1 MEKEL
6 ETSDR
11 ILIEAEQLF
20 FRYGVK
26 SITMDEIATHL
37 GISKKTIYQFY
48 KDKKELVY
56 KVVEARITKQKSE
69 MDQITVEAADPVQE
83 ILMTSNWLKEMF
95 QSMNPFL
102 LLEVQKY
109 YPRAYGVFL
118 SHRDK
123 CIFSNIFNNIKKGV
137 DLGLYR
143 PAIDVDTIARL
154 RMVCIDAAFNP
165 DNFPLAKKNLNE
177 LQVQLIEHFLYGI
190 CTLKG
195 HKLINKYKQIKEEE

>member
-1 MEKEL
+1 MDQEI
-6 ETSDR
+6 ETGER

-56 KVVEARITKQKSE
+56 KVVETKMAKQETE
-69 MDQITVEAADPVQE
+69 MEEIAEKAIDPVHE
-83 ILMTSNWLKEMF
+83 ILLTSDYLKKIF
-95 QSMNPFL
+95 INMNPFL
-102 LLEVQKY
+102 LVEVQKY
-109 YPRAYGVFL
+109 YPRAYGIF
-118 SHRDK
+118 STHRDK
-123 CIFSNIFNNIKKGV
+123 CIFSSIFNNIKKGITQ
-137 DLGLYR
+137 GLYR
-143 PAIDVDTIARL
+143 PGMDVDTIARL

-177 LQVQLIEHFLYGI
+177 LQMQLIEHFLYGI

>member
-1 MEKEL
+1 MDQEI
-6 ETSDR
+6 ETGER

-56 KVVEARITKQKSE
+56 KVVETKMAKQETE
-69 MDQITVEAADPVQE
+69 MEEIAGKAIDPVHE
-83 ILMTSNWLKEMF
+83 ILLTSEYLKKIF
-95 QSMNPFL
+95 INMNPFL
-102 LLEVQKY
+102 LVEVQKY
-109 YPRAYGVFL
+109 YPRAYGIF
-118 SHRDK
+118 STHRDK
-123 CIFSNIFNNIKKGV
+123 CIFSSIFNNIKKGITQ
-137 DLGLYR
+137 GLYR
-143 PAIDVDTIARL
+143 SGMDVDTIARL
-154 RMVCIDAAFNP
+154 RMLCIDAAVNP

-177 LQVQLIEHFLYGI
+177 LQMQLIEHFLYGI

>member
-1 MEKEL
+1 MDQEV
-6 ETSDR
+6 ETGER

-56 KVVEARITKQKSE
+56 KVIETKIQKQQIE
-69 MDQITVEAADPVQE
+69 MEEIIEIALDPVHE
-83 ILMTSNWLKEMF
+83 VILTSDLLKKVF
-95 QSMNPFL
+95 QNMNPFL
-102 LLEVQKY
+102 LMEVQKY
-109 YPRAYGVFL
+109 YPRAFGVFK
-118 SHRDK
+118 SHKDK
-123 CIFSNIFNNIKKGV
+123 CIFGCIFNNIKKGIE
-137 DLGLYR
+137 LGLYR
-143 PAIDVDTIARL
+143 ASIDVDTIARL

-165 DNFPLAKKNLNE
+165 ENFPLAKKNLNE
-177 LQVQLIEHFLYGI
+177 LQLQLIEHFLYGI

>member
-1 MEKEL
+1 MEQEI
-6 ETSDR
+6 ETGER

-56 KVVEARITKQKSE
+56 KVVETKMQRQEVEMEEITDSA
-69 MDQITVEAADPVQE
+69 IDPVHE
-83 ILMTSNWLKEMF
+83 VILTSDLLKKVF
-95 QSMNPFL
+95 QNMNPFL
-102 LLEVQKY
+102 LMEVQKY
-109 YPRAYGVFL
+109 YPRAYSVFQ

-123 CIFSNIFNNIKKGV
+123 CIFLNIFNNMKKGI
-137 DLGLYR
+137 DMGLYR
-143 PAIDVDTIARL
+143 AGIDVDTISRL

-165 DNFPLAKKNLNE
+165 ENFPLAKKNLNE
-177 LQVQLIEHFLYGI
+177 LQLQLIEHFLYGI

>member
-1 MEKEL
+1 MDQEI
-6 ETSDR
+6 ETGER

-56 KVVEARITKQKSE
+56 KVVETKIQKQQVEMEEITE
-69 MDQITVEAADPVQE
+69 TAIDPVHE
-83 ILMTSNWLKEMF
+83 VILTSDLLKKVF
-95 QSMNPFL
+95 QNMNPFL
-102 LLEVQKY
+102 LMEVQKY
-109 YPRAYGVFL
+109 YPRAYGVFQ

-123 CIFSNIFNNIKKGV
+123 CIFTCIFNNIKKGIEM
-137 DLGLYR
+137 GLYR
-143 PAIDVDTIARL
+143 AGIDVDTIARL

-165 DNFPLAKKNLNE
+165 ENFPLAKKNLNE
-177 LQVQLIEHFLYGI
+177 LQLQLIEHFLYGI

>member
-1 MEKEL
+1 MEQEI
-6 ETSDR
+6 ETGER
-11 ILIEAEQLF
+11 ILLEAEQLF

-56 KVVEARITKQKSE
+56 KVVENKILKQQIE
-69 MDQITVEAADPVQE
+69 MNDITVKASDPVHE
-83 ILMTSNWLKEMF
+83 ILLTSDYLKNIF
-95 QSMNPFL
+95 QNMNPFL
-102 LLEVQKY
+102 LMEVQKY
-109 YPRAYGVFL
+109 YPRAFGVFQ

-123 CIFSNIFNNIKKGV
+123 CIFVNIYNNIKSGMEA
-137 DLGLYR
+137 GLYR
-143 PAIDVDTIARL
+143 SGIDVDTIARL

-165 DNFPLAKKNLNE
+165 DNFPLAKRNLNE
-177 LQVQLIEHFLYGI
+177 LQTQLIEHFLYGI

>member
-1 MEKEL
+1 MDQEI
-6 ETSDR
+6 ETGER

-26 SITMDEIATHL
+26 SITMDEIAMHL

-56 KVVEARITKQKSE
+56 KVVETRILKQENE
-69 MDQITVEAADPVQE
+69 MVEIAETAADPVEE
-83 ILMTSNWLKEMF
+83 ILLTSDWLKNIF
-95 QSMNPFL
+95 QNMNPFL
-102 LLEVQKY
+102 LMEVQKY
-109 YPRAYGVFL
+109 YPRAYGVFQA
-118 SHRDK
+118 HRDK
-123 CIFSNIFNNIKKGV
+123 CIFANIYNNIKKGIES
-137 DLGLYR
+137 GLYR
-143 PAIDVDTIARL
+143 SGIDVDTIARL

-165 DNFPLAKKNLNE
+165 EKFPLAKRNLNE
-177 LQVQLIEHFLYGI
+177 LQTQLIEHFLYGI

>member
-1 MEKEL
+1 MDQEL
-6 ETSDR
+6 QTGDR

-56 KVVEARITKQKSE
+56 KVVEARIHKQQCE
-69 MDQITVEAADPVQE
+69 MNEIAEVANDPIHEV
-83 ILMTSNWLKEMF
+83 LLTSDWLKKVF
-95 QSMNPFL
+95 QNMNPFL
-102 LLEVQKY
+102 LMEVQKY
-109 YPRAYGVFL
+109 YPGAYTVFQK
-118 SHRDK
+118 HQDK
-123 CIFSNIFNNIKKGV
+123 CIFSNIFNNIKKGIE
-137 DLGLYR
+137 DGLYR
-143 PAIDVDTIARL
+143 AGIDMDTIARL
-154 RMVCIDAAFNP
+154 RMLHIEAAFNP
-165 DNFPLAKKNLNE
+165 DKFPLGKKNLNE
-177 LQVQLIEHFLYGI
+177 LQLQLIEHFLYGI

>member
-1 MEKEL
+1 MDQEI
-6 ETSDR
+6 ETGER

-56 KVVEARITKQKSE
+56 KVVETKIQRQQLEMEEITE
-69 MDQITVEAADPVQE
+69 IAIDPVHE
-83 ILMTSNWLKEMF
+83 VILTSDLLKKVF
-95 QSMNPFL
+95 QNMNPFL
-102 LLEVQKY
+102 LMEVQKY
-109 YPRAYGVFL
+109 YPRAYGVFK

-123 CIFSNIFNNIKKGV
+123 CIFSCIFNNIKKGMEM
-137 DLGLYR
+137 GLYR
-143 PAIDVDTIARL
+143 AGIDVDTIARL

-165 DNFPLAKKNLNE
+165 ENFPLAKKNLNE

>member
-1 MEKEL
+1 MDQEI
-6 ETSDR
+6 ETGER

-56 KVVEARITKQKSE
+56 KVVETKIQRQEVE
-69 MDQITVEAADPVQE
+69 MEEIMESAIDPVHE
-83 ILMTSNWLKEMF
+83 VILTSDLLKKVF
-95 QSMNPFL
+95 QNMNPFL
-102 LLEVQKY
+102 LMEVQKY
-109 YPRAYGVFL
+109 YPRAYGVFQ

-123 CIFSNIFNNIKKGV
+123 CIFISIFNNIKKGIE
-137 DLGLYR
+137 LGLYR
-143 PAIDVDTIARL
+143 AGIDVETIARL

-165 DNFPLAKKNLNE
+165 ENFPLAKKNLNE
-177 LQVQLIEHFLYGI
+177 LQLQLIEHFLYGI

>member
-1 MEKEL
+1 MHQEV
-6 ETSDR
+6 ETSNR

-37 GISKKTIYQFY
+37 GISKKTIYQYY

-56 KVVEARITKQKSE
+56 KVVEAKIAKQ
-69 MDQITVEAADPVQE
+69 VEAMEEMKEQAIDPVHE
-83 ILMTSNWLKEMF
+83 VIMTSELLKKLF
-95 QSMNPFL
+95 QNMNPFL
-102 LLEVQKY
+102 MLEIQKY
-109 YPRAYGVFL
+109 YPRAYGVFKT
-118 SHRDK
+118 HRDQ
-123 CIFSNIFNNIKKGV
+123 CVFTTIFDNIKTGV
-137 DLGLYR
+137 EVGLYR
-143 PAIDVDTIARL
+143 SSIDMDTIARL

-165 DNFPLAKKNLNE
+165 ENFPLAKKNLNE